1 MNKPALVGSLVV
13 VALGAFLAGRYTRK
27 ASPEDQAKAK
37 HILYYMDPMH
47 PAYKSDKPGTA
58 PDCGMALEPVYEGGD
73 LASKLQLAPGAV
85 AIAADKQRLI
95 GVQVEQVEK
104 NSGSRLVRTT
114 GRVSAN
120 ENFVYKLMAGT
131 DGWVQSLNDN
141 PAGTVVKKDQLLAT
155 FYSREFRNAEQA
167 YIGSLASID
176 RVKAT
181 RSADDSNRLSDSSVR
196 INEEQ
201 LRTLG
206 MSESQIKELGNTRQ
220 ITGDIQIVAPAEGI
234 VLVRDISP
242 AQRFEKGT
250 ELYRIADLSRVWI
263 LADLFGDQSEA
274 LKPGMRVTVNVR
286 ELGKTI
292 SAKVSDVPPL
302 FDSVSRTLKLRVE
315 ADNPGMLLRPE
326 MLVDV
331 EFNVP
336 APVGISV
343 PQEAVLDSGLQ
354 KIVYV
359 ETSDGVFEP
368 RVVELGSVFAGRVSV
383 KRGLVE
389 GDRVVTSGNFLIDS
403 ESRMKPARAQTMNEK
418 HETPAAKVMPKMEN
432 ASMASAAEMVHD
444 PVCGMSIERSKA
456 AASGHTETYN
466 GETVAFCSDKCRDKF
481 KANPAKY
488 LDDKLKTAANTGAGR
503 QDD

>member
-13 VALGAFLAGRYTRK
+13 VALGAFFAGRYTRK
-27 ASPEDQAKAK
+27 ASPEDHAKAK
-37 HILYYMDPMH
+37 HILFYVDPMH

-58 PDCGMALEPVYEGGD
+58 PDCGMALEPVYEGDD
-73 LASKLQLAPGAV
+73 LVSKLQLGPGAV
-85 AIAADKQRLI
+85 AIAADKQKLI
-95 GVQVEQVEK
+95 GVQVESVEK
-104 NSGSRLVRTT
+104 NSGSRMVRTT
-114 GRVSAN
+114 GRVAAN
-120 ENFVYKLMAGT
+120 DNLVYKLMAGT

-181 RSADDSNRLSDSSVR
+181 RTSDDSSRLSDSSVR

-220 ITGDIQIVAPAEGI
+220 ITGDIQIVSPAEGI
-234 VLVRDISP
+234 VLARDISP
-242 AQRFEKGT
+242 AQRFDKGT
-250 ELYRIADLSRVWI
+250 ELYRIADLSKVWI

-302 FDSVSRTLKLRVE
+302 FDSASRTLKLRLE

-354 KIVYV
+354 KIVYL

-418 HETPAAKVMPKMEN
+418 HETPAAKVMPKMQN
-432 ASMASAAEMVHD
+432 ASMANTAEMVHD

-456 AASGHTETYN
+456 VAGGHTETYN

-488 LDDKLKTAANTGAGR
+488 LDDKVKTAANSGAGR